1 MKALEEI
8 LQGVRMEGDR
18 GVAEIPEGWAQGR
31 ATFGGLQVALALRAM
46 RTRVEEN
53 RLPRSLLTTF
63 VGPVGAGEVE
73 LTVETLRQGRSATLL
88 RADLLQEG
96 TVRCSVHGA
105 FGAERESTVA
115 VEGTPPPEVAGPE
128 DDLWELPYL
137 AGVTPEFTRRF
148 QYRFAIGSGP
158 YSGVESREM
167 GGWCRFRDT
176 SEPVTEEHVLSLV
189 DAWPAPILPMMKEPA
204 PASSVTW
211 VLDFIQPM
219 PEALSSDWW
228 LFRSEVDHAGHG
240 YGQFD
245 AALWS
250 PEGRLVALARQTFVV
265 FG

>member
-1 MKALEEI
+1 M
-8 LQGVRMEGDR
+8 LQGILRTVQMAGER
-18 GVAEIPEGWAQGR
+18 GRAEIPGGWAQGR

-46 RTRVEEN
+46 RTRVEED

-63 VGPVGAGEVE
+63 VGPVGVGEVE

-96 TVRCSVHGA
+96 TVRCSVQGA

-115 VEGTPPPEVAGPE
+115 VEGTPSPTVPGPDE
-128 DDLWELPYL
+128 DLWKLPYVE
-137 AGVTPEFTRRF
+137 GVTPEFTRRF
-148 QYRFAIGSGP
+148 RYRFAIGSGP
-158 YSGVESREM
+158 YSGVDSREM
-167 GGWCRFRDT
+167 GGWCRFRNT
-176 SEPVTEEHVLSLV
+176 SEPVAEEHVLCLV
-189 DAWPAPILPMMKEPA
+189 DAWPAPILPMMNEPA

-211 VLDFIQPM
+211 ALDFIQPM

-245 AALWS
+245 GALWS
-250 PEGRLVALARQTFVV
+250 PDGRLVALARQTFVV